1 MGKGNENKIGD
12 LLKKMVDRGDN
23 WSEKIQSERLKQ
35 AWKKCMGPMINGY
48 THKIYFSK
56 GTLYIKLTSSVLRH
70 ELQLGKDQLRSNLNE
85 EIGQEIIKQI
95 VIR

>member
-1 MGKGNENKIGD
+1 MGKRNENKIGD

-48 THKIYFSK
+48 THRIYYSK
-56 GTLYIKLTSSVLRH
+56 GTLFVKLTSSVLRH
-70 ELQLGKDQLRSNLNE
+70 ELQLGKEQLKNNLNE
-85 EIGQEIIKQI
+85 EIGQAIIQNI

>member
-1 MGKGNENKIGD
+1 MAKGNENKIGD
-12 LLKKMVDRGDN
+12 LLKKMVDRGDG
-23 WSEKIQSERLKQ
+23 WSEKIQSERLKN

-56 GTLYIKLTSSVLRH
+56 GTLYVKLTSSVLRH
-70 ELQLGKDQLRSNLNE
+70 ELMVGKEKLRTNLND
-85 EIGQEIIKQI
+85 EIGQELIEKL

>member
-1 MGKGNENKIGD
+1 
-12 LLKKMVDRGDN
+12 MVDRGDA

-35 AWKKCMGPMINGY
+35 AWKKSMGPMISGY

-70 ELQLGKDQLRSNLNE
+70 ELQMGREKLRTNLNE
-85 EIGQEIIKQI
+85 EIGQELIDQI

>member
-1 MGKGNENKIGD
+1 MGKRNENKIGD

-85 EIGQEIIKQI
+85 EIGQDIIKQI